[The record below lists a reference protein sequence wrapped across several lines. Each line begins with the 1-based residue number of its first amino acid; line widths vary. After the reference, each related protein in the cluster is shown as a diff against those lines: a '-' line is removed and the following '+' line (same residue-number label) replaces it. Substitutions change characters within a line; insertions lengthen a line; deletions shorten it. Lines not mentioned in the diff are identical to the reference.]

1 MGLIHASEQKN
12 LQFAVGSI
20 NRCANLAGLSQLTD
34 ADVTGRANLAALIAQ
49 IEVRKGKA
57 NPADQHE
64 FEAVENWV
72 TWLQGT
78 GNLSDTTI
86 AALTNVRTSGN
97 SNELRFNFFTLVN
110 DGLFTDPTYADTLTS
125 HPNIFP

>member
-12 LQFAVGSI
+12 LQFAVAAI
-20 NRCANLAGLSQLTD
+20 NRCANLAGTAQLTD

-49 IEVRKGKA
+49 IELRKSKA
-57 NPADQHE
+57 HPSDQHE

-72 TWLQGT
+72 TWLQGI
-78 GNLSDTTI
+78 GNLSDATI
-86 AALTNVRTSGN
+86 AALTNVRTTGN
-97 SNELRFNFFTLVN
+97 ANELRCNFFNLVN
-110 DGLFTDPTYADTLTS
+110 DGLFTDPTYADALTS